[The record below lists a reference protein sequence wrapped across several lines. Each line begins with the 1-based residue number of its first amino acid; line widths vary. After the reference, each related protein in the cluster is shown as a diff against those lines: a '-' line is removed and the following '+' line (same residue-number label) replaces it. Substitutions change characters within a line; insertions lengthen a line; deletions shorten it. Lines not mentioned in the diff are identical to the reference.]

1 MILALLIFTPI
12 PIALLTY
19 LLNTK
24 VTRVIAGILQTT
36 VFVFSIYI
44 FLEVRYYSGD
54 IHFFTGSVER
64 LGIHLIANNISSLFV
79 LLSAFIFTISFLYTL
94 TRETTHGLFVFLLF
108 SLQALIFTA
117 FLSDDIF
124 NIYLVLE
131 ISAILCSM
139 LILYNRTIRSLYD
152 GLVYLLTNMV
162 GMLFFLM
169 GIGYMYKIFGELSLS
184 RLAPLI
190 ANIENPKVLA
200 LPYAFLFTGIALK
213 CAFLP
218 LYSWLPKAHGTPG
231 APAVVSAILS
241 GIYVK
246 CGIYLFMRMRELF
259 MPVIDADMFFLIIGF
274 ATGLIGIILALLQ
287 TDIKLILA
295 YHTISQLGLILIG
308 ISLDSEYALSGAIL
322 HIVNHA
328 FFKSLLFLCAG
339 ILIKQYQTRNLYD
352 IRDVMKKMPAVGIAL
367 LSGILGITG
376 APFFNGSISKYF
388 IQAGGSATIAQILI
402 IVINFGTALSF
413 VKYGSMLFGKTP
425 IRSFVKNDIP
435 AVIALFVLALSCLF
449 SGVFGEEFMRITLG
463 YAYSID
469 VASYAQKAIQWFS
482 SIGGAILFYIF
493 IISKRDFFH
502 HAHNPEMQF
511 GTMNLLTVSFF
522 ASVLLYVL
530 FLPM

>member
-1 MILALLIFTPI
+1 MILALLIFVPI
-12 PIALLTY
+12 PIALVTY

-24 VTRVIAGILQTT
+24 VTRFIAGFLQSI
-36 VFVFSIYI
+36 VFGISITIFYQVRAFGFDIQFS
-44 FLEVRYYSGD
+44 
-54 IHFFTGSVER
+54 TGSIER
-64 LGIHLIANNISSLFV
+64 LGIVLIANNLSSLFV
-79 LLSAFIFTISFLYTL
+79 LLSAFVFTVSFLYTL

-131 ISAILCSM
+131 ISSILCSM
-139 LILYNRTIRSLYD
+139 LILYNRSIRSLYD

-169 GIGYMYKIFGELSLS
+169 GIGYIYKLFGELSLS

-190 ANIENPKVLA
+190 ANIDDPQKLA

-218 LYSWLPKAHGTPG
+218 LHSWLPKAHGTPG

-259 MPVIDADMFFLIIGF
+259 LPVVNTDMFFLVIGF
-274 ATGLIGIILALLQ
+274 ATALVGIIFAVLQ

-295 YHTISQLGLILIG
+295 YHTISQIGLILIG
-308 ISLDSEYALSGAIL
+308 LSLNNEYALSGAIL

-339 ILIKQYQTRNLYD
+339 ILIKQYGTRNLYK
-352 IRDVMKKMPAVGIAL
+352 IRGVMKQIPSVGIAL
-367 LSGILGITG
+367 LAGILGITG

-388 IQAGGSATIAQILI
+388 IQAGGVNSIAQTLLI
-402 IVINFGTALSF
+402 IINFGTALSF
-413 VKYGSMLFGKTP
+413 VKYGSMLFETSKN
-425 IRSFVKNDIP
+425 SNYDKNDAP
-435 AVIALFVLALSCLF
+435 AVIALFVLAFSCLI
-449 SGVFGEEFMRITLG
+449 SGIFGETFMRVTLG
-463 YAYSID
+463 YNYSINSI
-469 VASYAQKAIQWFS
+469 SYAYKALQWLS
-482 SIGGAILFYIF
+482 SIVVAILVYKF
-493 IISKRDFFH
+493 IITRKTFFH
-502 HAHNPEMQF
+502 TAHNLEVEF
-511 GTMNLLTVSFF
+511 GTMNLLTVIFF
-522 ASVLLYVL
+522 ASLLLYVL
-530 FLPM
+530 YL

>member
-12 PIALLTY
+12 PIALVTY

-24 VTRVIAGILQTT
+24 ITRVIAGFLQSI
-36 VFVFSIYI
+36 VFAISMYVFYS
-44 FLEVRYYSGD
+44 VRDTGLD
-54 IHFFTGSVER
+54 IHFYTGSLES
-64 LGIHLIANNISSLFV
+64 LGIHLIASNTSSLFV
-79 LLSAFIFTISFLYTL
+79 LLSAFIFTVSFLYTL

-139 LILYNRTIRSLYD
+139 LILYNRSIRSLYD

-169 GIGYMYKIFGELSLS
+169 GIGYIYKIFGELSLS

-190 ANIENPKVLA
+190 ANFDNPKALA
-200 LPYAFLFTGIALK
+200 LPFAFIFTGIALK

-218 LYSWLPKAHGTPG
+218 LHSWLPKAHGTPG

-259 MPVIDADMFFLIIGF
+259 LPAINADIFFLIIGF
-274 ATGLIGIILALLQ
+274 ITALIGIILALLQ

-295 YHTISQLGLILIG
+295 YHTISQIGLILIG
-308 ISLDSEYALSGAIL
+308 ITLANEYALSGAIL

-339 ILIKQYQTRNLYD
+339 ILIKEYNTRNLYN
-352 IRDVMKKMPAVGIAL
+352 IRGVMKTMPEVGIAL
-367 LSGILGITG
+367 LAGILGITG

-388 IQAGGSATIAQILI
+388 IQAGGTEHIAQVLLI
-402 IVINFGTALSF
+402 IINLGTCLSF
-413 VKYGSMLFGKTP
+413 VKYGSMLFGKPTNKESP
-425 IRSFVKNDIP
+425 KHDLSAI
-435 AVIALFVLALSCLF
+435 IALFVLALCCLL
-449 SGVFGEEFMRITLG
+449 SGVFGEEFMKVTLG
-463 YAYSID
+463 YVYTID
-469 VASYAQKAIQWFS
+469 TMSYVSKAIQWFS
-482 SIGGAILFYIF
+482 SIVVAILIYVF
-493 IISKRDFFH
+493 IITKRPFFH
-502 HAHNPEMQF
+502 VAHNPEIEF
-511 GTMNLLTVSFF
+511 GTMNLLTVVFF
-522 ASVLLYVL
+522 ASVLVFVL
-530 FLPM
+530 L